1 MDIDALHSTLL
12 SIAVVS
18 EKLRAT
24 REKMSASE
32 NGEVSL
38 TKPLYEI
45 EEELRIAKAALAG
58 ELGFSLCPRCWPPE
72 LVTAGRAG
80 RINCVRCGEISYE
93 RAA

>member
-1 MDIDALHSTLL
+1 MRYTRPCSQSRSSQKSCGPL
-12 SIAVVS
+12 
-18 EKLRAT
+18 EKKCPLPRT
-24 REKMSASE
+24 
-32 NGEVSL
+32 GEVSL
-38 TKPLYEI
+38 TKLLYEM

-80 RINCVRCGEISYE
+80 RINCPRCGEISYE